1 MKRISNLRW
10 IILALLFLATL
21 ISYIDRH
28 TLSVV
33 APEIRDDLGLSN
45 TGYSYILASFLL
57 AYTIM
62 QPLTGRLIDRIG
74 IRHGF
79 SLIMVWWSAA
89 ACLHA
94 LGNGIATF
102 SILRFLLGAGQA
114 GSWAASVK
122 AVATW
127 FPKDQRGMANSIW
140 GAGSSA
146 GLVLT
151 VPLVASLTVWWGWNW
166 AFLITGMMGFLWVIV
181 WWIFFRL
188 PEEHPRITTNE
199 LELLKRDVGEDA
211 EAEKVKLPSFATLL
225 RWRNVWAVIL
235 ARALADPITWF
246 YHYWTPE
253 FLRRSANFSM
263 TDIGRYAWI
272 PFLTQTIG
280 ILLGG
285 TLSDLLFRR
294 GMQLTRARLT
304 VMLVGMIMMTAGLLA
319 AFPFPTVAVF
329 SGISLATFGFG
340 LWAPNM
346 MSLCGEVFPR
356 NVIGSV
362 TGLSGM
368 GAGLGGV
375 VVTLATG
382 WMVDQFGYKP
392 VFITASVIPL
402 LAFAVL
408 YILLDSGVQETDRQ
422 DQCHT

>member
-1 MKRISNLRW
+1 MKQIPNLRW

-33 APEIRDDLGLSN
+33 APELRDDLGISN

-62 QPLTGRLIDRIG
+62 QPLTGRLIDLIG
-74 IRHGF
+74 IRRGF
-79 SLIMVWWSAA
+79 SLVMVWWSAA

-140 GAGSSA
+140 GAASSA
-146 GLVLT
+146 GLVLP
-151 VPLVASLTVWWGWNW
+151 VPLVASLTIWWGWDW
-166 AFLITGMMGFLWVIV
+166 AFFITGMLGFLWTIV
-181 WWIFFRL
+181 WWVFFRL
-188 PEEHPRITTNE
+188 PEEHPRITASE
-199 LELLKRDVGEDA
+199 LELLNRGLREDA
-211 EAEKVKLPSFATLL
+211 GTEKVKPPSFMTLL

-235 ARALADPITWF
+235 ARALADPTTWF

-272 PFLTQTIG
+272 PFLTQTVG

-285 TLSDLLFRR
+285 TLSDALFRR

-304 VMLVGMIMMTAGLLA
+304 VMLIGMIIMTAGLLA
-319 AFPFPTVAVF
+319 AFPFPVFIVF

-346 MSLCGEVFPR
+346 MSLCGEVFPK

-375 VVTLATG
+375 AVMLATG
-382 WMVDQFGYKP
+382 WMVDQFGYTP
-392 VFITASVIPL
+392 VFVTVSAMPL
-402 LAFAVL
+402 LAFAIL
-408 YILLDSGVQETDRQ
+408 YILLTPGTQKANHQ
-422 DQCHT
+422 DQTHI